1 MTSLFSQ
8 NTQPIFLIHGFF
20 GWGRDEMNG
29 YYYWGGEQDFQEKL
43 KAFGYEVYTLSVGP
57 VSSNWDRAI
66 EAYTQ
71 IKGGCINYGR
81 SHSEKFEIIQYPEG
95 KCYEGLYPQWDET
108 NPVHIIGHSQGG
120 LTARMLEYLL
130 ISQFDDES
138 SSLLSKSHSGWIKS
152 ITTASTP
159 HDGTTLTPIIMNIF
173 PFAQSIAA
181 WVGSFDSN
189 ILKSFYS
196 FDLDQW
202 GLKKQEKESYDEFWS
217 RIKSSKI
224 KNSKNFSSWDLSI
237 EGAKQFNSIYSTN
250 QLTYYFSFA
259 TYATRQQEY
268 AERHLPDKNMRW
280 LLWPAGLLIGQT
292 KKENHFWYKNDG
304 IVNTISMYAPTT
316 GKNGPEPATFFNG
329 IPEKGIWQ
337 NIETYHMDHH
347 KIIGANVNKE
357 EANEIFSIYLNHC
370 KLLYGLK

>member
-1 MTSLFSQ
+1 M
-8 NTQPIFLIHGFF
+8 
-20 GWGRDEMNG
+20 D
-29 YYYWGGEQDFQEKL
+29 
-43 KAFGYEVYTLSVGP
+43 
-57 VSSNWDRAI
+57 
-66 EAYTQ
+66 
-71 IKGGCINYGR
+71 
-81 SHSEKFEIIQYPEG
+81 
-95 KCYEGLYPQWDET
+95 
-108 NPVHIIGHSQGG
+108 
-120 LTARMLEYLL
+120 
-130 ISQFDDES
+130 
-138 SSLLSKSHSGWIKS
+138 KS

-202 GLKKQEKESYDEFWS
+202 GLKKQEEESYDEFWS

-316 GKNGPEPATFFNG
+316 GKNGPEPATIFNG
-329 IPEKGIWQ
+329 IPEKGVWQ

-370 KLLYGLK
+370 KLLYGLKMITPKCKLILFDLDGVVIDTEPLYAKGEIKLFKEYGVIIPEEDWKLFRGCTEEKFYDLSMKKV